1 MKEETKSIKEMAVES
16 KVEES
21 SSASSGEITVESLLD
36 EIAQLEQELVRL
48 RGIISTAYF
57 KMQEGK

>member
-1 MKEETKSIKEMAVES
+1 MEETKSIKEMAIES
-16 KVEES
+16 KVEETS
-21 SSASSGEITVESLLD
+21 SSASSGEVTVESLLE

-48 RGIISTAYF
+48 RGIISTAYL